1 MAFGLHEDVTAPLPT
16 WPIVYTVSASDPLL
30 LQIYGSCTSMVRWRE
45 VLDEVCA
52 ETGAVSAVLQ
62 GLRVDGSARA
72 ATFWMA
78 HDSHI
83 DLGAY
88 KATIADAGNPR
99 LDTQRILNAKRP
111 LLSDDDLF
119 AAEEAPIRQR
129 LNDQLLSIGLGN
141 FVGGLIPLGDD
152 RYMALALHRRP
163 GDTGDFSTR
172 ALDRV
177 NALLPHFAQ
186 AASLSHTMAMNRSA
200 SALLH
205 GHLDSWPCA
214 MVVCDVQGRVHWLNQ
229 LATQV
234 LRSGVELRC
243 PERQLRATS
252 GQAQQ
257 RLTRALKQAAEEHSQ
272 AFAVFDTAA
281 GRLHMGVQP
290 LEAHADGIDELVLV
304 TLTGEHAP
312 GGRVP
317 VEALKVL
324 FDLTGAEARLASAL
338 VAGSTVEQY
347 AQQRGVTIG
356 TARFQLNQVLLKT
369 GAHRQADL
377 VRRVL
382 CSAAAHLANRENGEL
397 LAQ

>member
-1 MAFGLHEDVTAPLPT
+1 MNMRLPHPPT

-30 LQIYGSCTSMVRWRE
+30 LQIYGSCTAMVRWRQ

-72 ATFWMA
+72 SPFWMA
-78 HDSHI
+78 QDSHI
-83 DLGAY
+83 DIEAY
-88 KATIADAGNPR
+88 QATISDAGNPR
-99 LDTQRILNAKRP
+99 LDKQRILNADRSRP
-111 LLSDDDLF
+111 LLSDNDLF
-119 AAEEAPIRQR
+119 AAEEEPIRRR
-129 LNDQLLSIGLGN
+129 LSEQLLNIGLGN

-172 ALDRV
+172 VLDRV
-177 NALLPHFAQ
+177 NGLLPHLAQ
-186 AASLSHTMAMNRSA
+186 AVSLSHSMAVNRSA

-214 MVVCDVQGRVHWLNQ
+214 MVVCDVNGRVHWLNQ
-229 LATQV
+229 QAMKAF
-234 LRSGVELRC
+234 RADGELRC
-243 PERQLRATS
+243 PQRQLRAVS

-272 AFAVFDTAA
+272 AYAVFSTAT
-281 GRLHMGVQP
+281 GRLHMAVQP
-290 LEAHADGIDELVLV
+290 LEAHADGIDKLVLV
-304 TLTGEHAP
+304 TLTGEDAP
-312 GGRVP
+312 GGRIP
-317 VEALKVL
+317 VEALEVL

-356 TARFQLNQVLLKT
+356 TARYQLNQVLLKT

-382 CSAAAHLANRENGEL
+382 CSAAAHLASPKNSGFVTH
-397 LAQ
+397 